1 MYHHPN
7 EVGTSGQVAVFGDG
21 NAPAAVGNGGSQ
33 SRYIVETITM
43 TTVTERR
50 IVRESNDQM
59 TIGDM
64 LPPDSSKYNSGGIL
78 KGGKS
83 WRSEANSKSTADS
96 DATSL
101 VISNAN
107 PTSSSSIN
115 DNQRGIKFVH
125 EDPTT
130 EDGSCDKNENEK
142 GEFTLTFKLGNRVVP
157 CNSLKPNSA
166 VRQLFPDPRFA
177 DLPTAASSQP
187 GCEAE
192 CDDNLGKCEGKYLVT
207 EESLRAFNEVNRRSV
222 FATFGGKE
230 RYPYKDTHFAVNS
243 DDEDMPQNDLIKK
256 TIERNTLRRSLMRY
270 PHGKNH
276 QRAKK
281 KAEPSLE
288 ERIKQLTCNIDD
300 EQSATNENT
309 SQGTSSLAEY
319 AVMPPRTSPPGEES
333 HNRQETALSSSTI
346 YPASTS
352 TNTSSKPEKS
362 SAYKKFTHLFRN
374 KSDNQQAATVEQQP
388 YAYYQP
394 VYQAAQPDLGIDMK
408 IHGATLIVA
417 KKSAGPNESR
427 KQFLSSLAPLTACV
441 TGHVEPNYGRSD
453 VALLLLNLVSNK
465 PILTTRS

>member
-7 EVGTSGQVAVFGDG
+7 EVGTSGQVAVFDG
-21 NAPAAVGNGGSQ
+21 NAAPGGIGGSQ

-64 LPPDSSKYNSGGIL
+64 LPPDSSKYNSSGIL

-83 WRSEANSKSTADS
+83 WRSEANSKSTVDS
-96 DATSL
+96 DIPSL
-101 VISNAN
+101 ISNAN
-107 PTSSSSIN
+107 STGIN
-115 DNQRGIKFVH
+115 DRGIKF
-125 EDPTT
+125 EDPAS
-130 EDGSCDKNENEK
+130 EDSCDKNENEK

-177 DLPTAASSQP
+177 DLPTATQP

-192 CDDNLGKCEGKYLVT
+192 CDLGKCEGKYLVT

-230 RYPYKDTHFAVNS
+230 RYPYKDTNFAVNS
-243 DDEDMPQNDLIKK
+243 DDEDIPQNDLIKK

-270 PHGKNH
+270 PRGKH

-300 EQSATNENT
+300 EQSTDDT
-309 SQGTSSLAEY
+309 GQGVSMGEC
-319 AVMPPRTSPPGEES
+319 AVMPPRSSLPGEES
-333 HNRQETALSSSTI
+333 HSRQEIGGPSI
-346 YPASTS
+346 IFPASTG
-352 TNTSSKPEKS
+352 TNIASKPEK
-362 SAYKKFTHLFRN
+362 SAYKKFTDLFRN
-374 KSDNQQAATVEQQP
+374 KSDNQQAPTVEQP

-408 IHGATLIVA
+408 IHGATLIMA

-441 TGHVEPNYGRSD
+441 TGHVEPNYGRFELGLSR
-453 VALLLLNLVSNK
+453 V
-465 PILTTRS
+465 R